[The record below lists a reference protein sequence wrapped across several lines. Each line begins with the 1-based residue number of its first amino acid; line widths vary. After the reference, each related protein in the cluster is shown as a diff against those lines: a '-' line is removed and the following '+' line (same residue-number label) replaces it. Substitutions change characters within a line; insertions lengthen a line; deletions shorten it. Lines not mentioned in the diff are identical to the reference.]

1 MNRLTE
7 DTRQQLLSKS
17 RSSNEGGK
25 SRYSRRV
32 KSRVANTV
40 KQYNSIDMN
49 KLFKED
55 IITINISV
63 NGETDNYTVRIS
75 FGGFLEVLR
84 DEIKRGAGELNLRAI
99 MRSLVICFNRD
110 DVFISC
116 SCPDWQYRFQYW
128 ATRNDIN
135 SGEPQDIPADI
146 TNPQDKRGS
155 ACKHVLLVLSNN
167 SWLIKVASVINNYIK
182 YAKNHMEKAY
192 ADIIYPAIYGKKYE
206 EPVQLDIFDDD
217 TLQSDEETIDT
228 SNEEGRVSGQFKP
241 GNPYR
246 FQ

>member
-1 MNRLTE
+1 MARLTE

-84 DEIKRGAGELNLRAI
+84 DEIKRGGGELNLRAI

-116 SCPDWQYRFQYW
+116 SCPDWKYRFQYW

-146 TNPQDKRGS
+146 TNPQDKKGS

-192 ADIIYPAIYGKKYE
+192 ADIIYPAIFGKKYE
-206 EPVQLDIFDDD
+206 EPVQLDIFDD
-217 TLQSDEETIDT
+217 TLQSDERTIDT
-228 SNEEGRVSGQFKP
+228 SNEEGKISGRFKP

>member
-84 DEIKRGAGELNLRAI
+84 DEIKRGGGELNLRAI